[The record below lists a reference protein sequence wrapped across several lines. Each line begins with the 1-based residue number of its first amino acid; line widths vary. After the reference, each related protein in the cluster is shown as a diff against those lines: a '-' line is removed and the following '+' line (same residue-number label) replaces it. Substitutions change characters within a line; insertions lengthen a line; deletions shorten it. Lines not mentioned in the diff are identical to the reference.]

1 MFLKKRRAKEAAWAM
16 RLQALDDKLSRV
28 TDELRGIR
36 EDTGEIR
43 KGVTDE
49 LRAIREDTGEIRK
62 GITQGFVPNE
72 AKRDPDV
79 LSESE
84 RVNKWIMGENGD
96 GI

>member
-28 TDELRGIR
+28 TDELR
-36 EDTGEIR
+36 
-43 KGVTDE
+43 
-49 LRAIREDTGEIRK
+49 AIREDTGEIREDTREIRE
-62 GITQGFVPNE
+62 GIAQGFVPNE

>member
-16 RLQALDDKLSRV
+16 RLQALDDKLSR
-28 TDELRGIR
+28 
-36 EDTGEIR
+36 
-43 KGVTDE
+43 VTDE

-84 RVNKWIMGENGD
+84 RVNKWIMGENCD

>member
-28 TDELRGIR
+28 TDELR
-36 EDTGEIR
+36 
-43 KGVTDE
+43 
-49 LRAIREDTGEIRK
+49 AIREDTGEIRK
-62 GITQGFVPNE
+62 RIAQGFVPNE